1 MDYNYY
7 SIFLNGEERIFYT
20 YVTLDDEE
28 DILQWALRFN
38 FIKETDI
45 LHCSNVRLLS
55 PEEVKE
61 KNKVL
66 YKEWWEEHKNDDSL
80 CGKIPPT
87 IGEVQLN

>member
-1 MDYNYY
+1 MDFNYY
-7 SIFLNGEERIFYT
+7 SFFLRGEERIFYT
-20 YVTLDDEE
+20 YVTLDDQE

-38 FIKETDI
+38 FIQETDM
-45 LHCSNVRLLS
+45 LQCSNVRLLS

-61 KNKVL
+61 KNKAL

-80 CGKIPPT
+80 SGKIPPT

>member
-20 YVTLDDEE
+20 YVTLDDQE

-38 FIKETDI
+38 FIQETDM
-45 LHCSNVRLLS
+45 LQCSNVRLLS

-61 KNKVL
+61 KKTKQNNTPKAIHSNQIHFHNTFL
-66 YKEWWEEHKNDDSL
+66 PWRA
-80 CGKIPPT
+80 I
-87 IGEVQLN
+87 